1 MHMLARSN
9 FVAELFIVVAFRPR
23 LVEPLVPATWA
34 TLTGS
39 GTSKP
44 ALMQTSA
51 RPRLGR
57 RCSGV
62 RRGKAKQIA
71 EPTCYNI

>member
-1 MHMLARSN
+1 MRMVVRSN
-9 FVAELFIVVAFRPR
+9 VVAELLIVVAFRPR
-23 LVEPLVPATWA
+23 RVEPLVPAPWA

-39 GTSKP
+39 GTSKF

-57 RCSGV
+57 RCSGA

-71 EPTCYNI
+71 